1 MAENK
6 EVIVLEINAS
16 DALSQ
21 IANMQKELDMLR
33 EAQKQFTTDSVE
45 YQKMASAIR
54 IVSKEQSD
62 LKRTLDASVKARQ
75 QELDTVNFGNNSIK
89 QNRELLKQLTAQY
102 VEMKN
107 PTTAMTVQIKALSDT
122 LKGQEKAIGDN
133 RREVGN
139 YKESIKSAFGELS
152 IGGKSLGA
160 LGSSLGGLS
169 TGFQAAGG
177 GLKGL
182 AAGFAALGLP
192 LIIMAVQALINVFS
206 QFKPIADAV
215 ESSVAGLKA
224 AFGALISGGSISEAV
239 KQSQELLNV
248 MRDLEDTQGAF
259 SIQMERANR
268 QIQSYIVQSKRKGI
282 TEAEALSLVE
292 KANEVEKKIFDERTK
307 RNKVELD
314 AAYRAFK
321 QKYDLSRQEVAT
333 LLYGTNQQALAIRER
348 IEKNASYNED
358 ELKRLQELALER
370 EKIATESVQLQD
382 KLANR
387 TAAITEKSQK
397 SQTEVVKKET
407 KTRAQLEEE
416 AAKARAAEEQR
427 LFDLAKFRIELQED
441 SLQKQFALFEIEN
454 KKKAEELRKMGATEA
469 EIAKYTAEQKSKVEQ
484 DYYNKLITIEQQKL
498 AAKKKAAEEEK
509 AFNDTIKQN
518 REYDAKIMQEFQI
531 TQEQMDAEFAAGNYE
546 NSKALYEA
554 KKALRDKELADSK
567 KKADEERLIEQAA
580 FESAQSLTN
589 TLAQIGNV
597 MMGNSAAGLA
607 FQKVLAGVQI
617 GIDTARAISS
627 VIAAA
632 TAEGAF
638 AGPAAIF
645 VTVAK
650 IASGIAT
657 VTANMM
663 KATQLLSSANT
674 PEAPE
679 MQTFAEGGRVYTL
692 GGRRHSEGGT
702 KFYGSDGT
710 RFEAERG
717 EKIFVMKRTASS
729 AIDRLGSFNQLYGG
743 RPWSSTRHAHAED
756 GGLVFD
762 GGMTSRSFNQ
772 PNITEQLRNALTNMP
787 PAVVSVK
794 EINTVN
800 TRRTI
805 AQEQAGL

>member
-6 EVIVLEINAS
+6 ETIVLEINAS

-33 EAQKQFTTDSVE
+33 TAQKEFTTDSVE

-107 PTTAMTVQIKALSDT
+107 PTTAMTVQIKSLSDT

-152 IGGKSLGA
+152 IGGKSVGA

-169 TGFQAAGG
+169 TGFKAAGG

-182 AAGFAALGLP
+182 AAGFAALGIP
-192 LIIMAVQALINVFS
+192 LIVMAFQALIDIMS
-206 QFKPIADAV
+206 GFKPIADAV
-215 ESSVAGLKA
+215 ESSVVGLKA

-321 QKYDLSRQEVAT
+321 QKYHLSRQEVAT
-333 LLYGTNQQALAIRER
+333 LLYGTNQQAKAIRER
-348 IEKNASYNED
+348 IEENTSYNEE
-358 ELKRLQELALER
+358 ELNQLQDLALER

-427 LFDLAKFRIELQED
+427 LYDLAKFRLDQQAD
-441 SLQKQFALFEIEN
+441 SLEKRLDLFDLESAKTIEN
-454 KKKAEELRKMGATEA
+454 MRKLGASQI
-469 EIAKYTAEQKSKVEQ
+469 EIDQYIAEQRLKVEQ
-484 DYYNKLITIEQQKL
+484 DFYTQQGQQMQQAMQKQ
-498 AAKKKAAEEEK
+498 AAEQK
-509 AFNDTIKQN
+509 AFDDQIKQN
-518 REYDAKIMQEFQI
+518 REYDAKIMQEFRISQA
-531 TQEQMDAEFAAGNYE
+531 QMDAEYAAGNYE

-554 KKALRDKELADSK
+554 KKALKDKELADSK
-567 KKADEERLIEQAA
+567 KKADEERMIEQAT

-617 GIDTARAISS
+617 GIDTAKAISS